1 MRTFLI
7 ALASALLLTY
17 IVVEAMSKFFPNQD
31 NYLALA
37 VAVAAALFINGLF
50 NARLATSDTGPK
62 RQRNGARK
70 DTRNSRSNRASKGRR
85 NNDEKRGRNN
95 SNSNGKSEANSTAK
109 PDSANKRKA
118 PQASGPSENGTVKWF
133 NRTKGYGFI
142 VRESGEEIFVHQ
154 RCIVGSNEG
163 QRANLK
169 DGQAVSFVVVNHD
182 KGVQADQVRTLD

>member
-50 NARLATSDTGPK
+50 NARLAASDTGPK
-62 RQRNGARK
+62 RQRKAPRK
-70 DTRNSRSNRASKGRR
+70 DNRNSRSNRASKGRR
-85 NNDEKRGRNN
+85 NSDEKRGRSN
-95 SNSNGKSEANSTAK
+95 SNSNGKSDANSTAK

-118 PQASGPSENGTVKWF
+118 PQASGPGENGTVKWF

-154 RCIVGSNEG
+154 RCIIGSNEG
-163 QRANLK
+163 QRANLR

>member
-7 ALASALLLTY
+7 ALASALVLTY

-31 NYLALA
+31 NYLALV

-50 NARLATSDTGPK
+50 NARLAASDTGPK

-70 DTRNSRSNRASKGRR
+70 DNRNSRSNRASKGRR

-95 SNSNGKSEANSTAK
+95 SNSNGKSDANSTAK

>member
-37 VAVAAALFINGLF
+37 VAVAAALFINGIF
-50 NARLATSDTGPK
+50 NARLAASDTGPK

>member
-17 IVVEAMSKFFPNQD
+17 ILVEAISKFFPNQD

-50 NARLATSDTGPK
+50 NARLAASDTGPK
-62 RQRNGARK
+62 RQRNAARK
-70 DTRNSRSNRASKGRR
+70 DNRNSRSNRASKGRR
-85 NNDEKRGRNN
+85 NCDENRGRSN
-95 SNSNGKSEANSTAK
+95 SNSNGKSDANSAAK

-154 RCIVGSNEG
+154 RCIIGSNEG
-163 QRANLK
+163 QRANLR

>member
-50 NARLATSDTGPK
+50 NARLAASDTDPK

-70 DTRNSRSNRASKGRR
+70 DNRNSRSNRASKGRR

-95 SNSNGKSEANSTAK
+95 SNSNGKSEANSTDK

>member
-50 NARLATSDTGPK
+50 NARLAASDTGPK

-70 DTRNSRSNRASKGRR
+70 DNRNSRSNRASKGRR

-95 SNSNGKSEANSTAK
+95 SNSNGKSDANSTAK
-109 PDSANKRKA
+109 PDSANKRIA

-169 DGQAVSFVVVNHD
+169 DGQAVTFVVVNHD

>member
-62 RQRNGARK
+62 RHRNGARK

-154 RCIVGSNEG
+154 RCIVGSSEG

>member
-37 VAVAAALFINGLF
+37 VAVAVALFINGLF
-50 NARLATSDTGPK
+50 NARLAASDTGPK

-70 DTRNSRSNRASKGRR
+70 
-85 NNDEKRGRNN
+85 
-95 SNSNGKSEANSTAK
+95 
-109 PDSANKRKA
+109 
-118 PQASGPSENGTVKWF
+118 ASGPSENGTVKWF

>member
-37 VAVAAALFINGLF
+37 VAVAVALFINGLF
-50 NARLATSDTGPK
+50 NARLAASDTGPK

-70 DTRNSRSNRASKGRR
+70 DNRNSRSNRASKGRR

-95 SNSNGKSEANSTAK
+95 SNSNGKSDANSTAK
-109 PDSANKRKA
+109 PDSANKRIA
-118 PQASGPSENGTVKWF
+118 PHASGPSENGTVKWF

>member
-50 NARLATSDTGPK
+50 NARLAASDTGPK
-62 RQRNGARK
+62 RQRKAPRK
-70 DTRNSRSNRASKGRR
+70 DNRNSRSNRASKGRR
-85 NNDEKRGRNN
+85 NSDEKRGRSN
-95 SNSNGKSEANSTAK
+95 SNSNAKSDANSTAK
-109 PDSANKRKA
+109 PDFANKRKA

-154 RCIVGSNEG
+154 RCIIGSNEG
-163 QRANLK
+163 QRANLR

>member
-31 NYLALA
+31 NYLALV

-70 DTRNSRSNRASKGRR
+70 DNRNSRSNRASKGRR

>member
-7 ALASALLLTY
+7 AVASALILTY

-31 NYLALA
+31 NYLGLM

-50 NARLATSDTGPK
+50 NARLAASDTGPK

-70 DTRNSRSNRASKGRR
+70 DNRNSRSNRASKGRR

-95 SNSNGKSEANSTAK
+95 SNSNGKSDANSTAK
-109 PDSANKRKA
+109 PDSTNKRKA

-142 VRESGEEIFVHQ
+142 MRESGEEIFVHQ
-154 RCIVGSNEG
+154 RCIVSNGEG
-163 QRANLK
+163 QRAHLR
-169 DGQAVSFVVVNHD
+169 DGQAVSFIVVNHE

>member
-70 DTRNSRSNRASKGRR
+70 DNRNSRSNRASKGRR

-95 SNSNGKSEANSTAK
+95 SNSNGKSDANSTAK

-182 KGVQADQVRTLD
+182 KGVQADQVQTLD

>member
-37 VAVAAALFINGLF
+37 VAVAVALFINGLF
-50 NARLATSDTGPK
+50 NARLAASDTGPK

-70 DTRNSRSNRASKGRR
+70 DNRNSRTNRASKGRR

-95 SNSNGKSEANSTAK
+95 SNSNGKSDTNSTAK

>member
-50 NARLATSDTGPK
+50 NARLAASDTGPK

-95 SNSNGKSEANSTAK
+95 SNSNGKSEANSTDK

>member
-37 VAVAAALFINGLF
+37 VAVAVALFINGLF
-50 NARLATSDTGPK
+50 NARLAASDTGPK

-70 DTRNSRSNRASKGRR
+70 DNRNSRSNRASKGRR

-95 SNSNGKSEANSTAK
+95 SNSNGKSDANSTAK

-154 RCIVGSNEG
+154 RCIVGSSEG

>member
-7 ALASALLLTY
+7 ALASTLLLTY

-50 NARLATSDTGPK
+50 NARLAASDTGPK

-95 SNSNGKSEANSTAK
+95 SNSNGKSDTNSTAK

>member
-50 NARLATSDTGPK
+50 NARLAASDTGPK

-70 DTRNSRSNRASKGRR
+70 DNRNSRSNRASKGRR

-118 PQASGPSENGTVKWF
+118 PQASGPSENVTVKWV

>member
-31 NYLALA
+31 NHLALA

-50 NARLATSDTGPK
+50 NARLAASDTGPK

-70 DTRNSRSNRASKGRR
+70 DNRNSRSNRASKGRR

-109 PDSANKRKA
+109 PDSAIKRKA

>member
-95 SNSNGKSEANSTAK
+95 SNSNGKSEANGTAK

>member
-50 NARLATSDTGPK
+50 NARLAASDTGPK

-95 SNSNGKSEANSTAK
+95 SNSNGKSDTNSTAK

-118 PQASGPSENGTVKWF
+118 SQASGPSENGTVKWF

>member
-17 IVVEAMSKFFPNQD
+17 VVVEAMSKFFPNQD

-50 NARLATSDTGPK
+50 NARLAASNTGPK
-62 RQRNGARK
+62 RQRKAPRK
-70 DTRNSRSNRASKGRR
+70 DNRNSRSNRASKGRH
-85 NNDEKRGRNN
+85 NSDEKRGRSN
-95 SNSNGKSEANSTAK
+95 SNSNGKSDANSTAK

-154 RCIVGSNEG
+154 RCIIGSNEG
-163 QRANLK
+163 QRANLR

-182 KGVQADQVRTLD
+182 KGAQADQVRTLD

>member
-50 NARLATSDTGPK
+50 NARLAASDTGPK
-62 RQRNGARK
+62 RRHKAPRK
-70 DTRNSRSNRASKGRR
+70 DNQNSRGNRANKGRR
-85 NNDEKRGRNN
+85 NSDEKRGPSN
-95 SNSNGKSEANSTAK
+95 SNSNGKSDANSTAK

-154 RCIVGSNEG
+154 RCIVGSSEG

>member
-50 NARLATSDTGPK
+50 NARLAASDTGSK

-95 SNSNGKSEANSTAK
+95 SNSNGKSDTNSTAK

>member
-37 VAVAAALFINGLF
+37 VAVAVALFINGLF

-70 DTRNSRSNRASKGRR
+70 ENRNSRSNRASKGRR

-95 SNSNGKSEANSTAK
+95 SNSNGKSDTNSTAK
-109 PDSANKRKA
+109 PDSANKRIA

-169 DGQAVSFVVVNHD
+169 DGQAVTFVVVNHD

>member
-50 NARLATSDTGPK
+50 NARLAASDTGPK

-95 SNSNGKSEANSTAK
+95 SNSNGKSDANSTAK

>member
-7 ALASALLLTY
+7 ALASALVLTY

-31 NYLALA
+31 NYLTLV

-50 NARLATSDTGPK
+50 NARLAASDTGPK

-70 DTRNSRSNRASKGRR
+70 DNRNSRSNRASKGRR

-95 SNSNGKSEANSTAK
+95 SNSNGRSDANSTAK

>member
-85 NNDEKRGRNN
+85 NNDEKRGRNH
-95 SNSNGKSEANSTAK
+95 SNSNGKSEANGTAK

>member
-37 VAVAAALFINGLF
+37 VAVTAALFINGLF
-50 NARLATSDTGPK
+50 NARLAASDTGPK

-70 DTRNSRSNRASKGRR
+70 DNRNSRSNRASKGRR

-95 SNSNGKSEANSTAK
+95 SNSNGKSDTNSTAK
-109 PDSANKRKA
+109 PDPANKRKA
-118 PQASGPSENGTVKWF
+118 PPASGPSENGTVKWF

>member
-50 NARLATSDTGPK
+50 NARLAASDTGPK

-95 SNSNGKSEANSTAK
+95 SNSNGKSDTNSTAK

>member
-118 PQASGPSENGTVKWF
+118 PQTSGPSENGTVKWF

>member
-50 NARLATSDTGPK
+50 NARLAASDTGPK
-62 RQRNGARK
+62 RQRKATRK
-70 DTRNSRSNRASKGRR
+70 DNQNSRGNRANKGRR
-85 NNDEKRGRNN
+85 NSDEKRGRSN
-95 SNSNGKSEANSTAK
+95 SNSNGKSDANRTAK

-154 RCIVGSNEG
+154 RCIIGSNEG
-163 QRANLK
+163 QRANLR

>member
-31 NYLALA
+31 NYLAMA

-50 NARLATSDTGPK
+50 NARLAASDTGPK
-62 RQRNGARK
+62 RQRKAPRN
-70 DTRNSRSNRASKGRR
+70 DNQNSRGNRANKGRR
-85 NNDEKRGRNN
+85 NNDEKRGRSPS
-95 SNSNGKSEANSTAK
+95 SNKGKSDANGAAK
-109 PDSANKRKA
+109 ADSASMGIS

-154 RCIVGSNEG
+154 RCIVGTGEG
-163 QRANLK
+163 QRANLR

>member
-50 NARLATSDTGPK
+50 NARLATSDTGPR

>member
-31 NYLALA
+31 NYLAMA
-37 VAVAAALFINGLF
+37 VAVAAALFLNGLF
-50 NARLATSDTGPK
+50 NARLAASDTGPK
-62 RQRNGARK
+62 RQRKAPRN
-70 DTRNSRSNRASKGRR
+70 DNQNSRGNRANKGRR
-85 NNDEKRGRNN
+85 NNDEKRGRSPS
-95 SNSNGKSEANSTAK
+95 SNKGKSDANGAAK
-109 PDSANKRKA
+109 ADSASKGKS

-154 RCIVGSNEG
+154 RCIVGTGEG
-163 QRANLK
+163 QRANLR